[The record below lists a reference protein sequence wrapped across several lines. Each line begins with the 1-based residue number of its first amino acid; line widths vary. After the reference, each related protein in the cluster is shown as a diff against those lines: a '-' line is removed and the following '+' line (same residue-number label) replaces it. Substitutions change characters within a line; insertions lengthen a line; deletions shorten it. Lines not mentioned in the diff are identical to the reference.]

1 MALSVEITPNH
12 SDLEDENGELLT
24 FGADD
29 WTAGVWERKVQA
41 NPSGAEDEIV
51 VKVTS
56 DVPNEDGTTDTVYGR
71 IGLVRDVL
79 AQWDSGSASG
89 GIGEDI
95 EVGWRVTDS
104 NGEELPRCPSGLVS
118 VSYDFTRADGEPEAD
133 GDVTIEWYEQGRYDS
148 RKGVVR
154 VMTAGTVRLSI
165 QTTGSDED
173 LCVVEVREVEQPGL
187 ADLVEAIRER
197 YQYIKQ
203 AELSLDE
210 TSELSEIR
218 AKAVESVQGYL
229 KSYDLDTNTEVS
241 YDSSSANA
249 MFPEAPSAEGDI
261 SGWISS
267 CYRAIVKVK
276 RVSSPFSTVVNFKSG
291 KGRGYRDSE
300 YDKENDE
307 YRWTETEASAKSEA
321 RSELNNSMAVT
332 EGSSYRHS
340 LKGGVYLDMLPGSYN
355 PGADCW
361 LEYASSIFNVKITGR
376 LNYNPGGTG
385 KVVAKSV
392 SYSTYSFSKL
402 GCPVPDNGK
411 FGYCGSLSFSSNP
424 GSIESGWLW
433 GYIPTNIGFT
443 HVDYD
448 GGESTDGAYKAFSC
462 DMAKVILTLKFK
474 H

>member
-24 FGADD
+24 FGVDD
-29 WTAGVWERKVQA
+29 WTDGVWERKVQA

-51 VKVTS
+51 VRVTS

-71 IGLVRDVL
+71 IALVRDVL

-154 VMTAGTVRLSI
+154 VMTAGTVRLSL

-173 LCVVEVREVEQPGL
+173 LCMVEVREVEQPGL

-203 AELSLDE
+203 TELSLDE
-210 TSELSEIR
+210 TSPLSTIR
-218 AKAVESVQGYL
+218 ARAVDSVQGYL
-229 KSYDLDTNTEVS
+229 KSYDLETNTSVN
-241 YDSSSANA
+241 YGSSDASS
-249 MFPEAPSAEGDI
+249 MFPAVPSPDGDI
-261 SGWISS
+261 SDWISS

-276 RVSSPFSTVVNFKSG
+276 RVDSYFSTVVNLKSAR
-291 KGRGYRDSE
+291 GRGYRGYE
-300 YDKENDE
+300 YDNEKDE
-307 YRWTETEASAKSEA
+307 YYWTETEASTKSEA
-321 RSELNNSMAVT
+321 RSEFNDNMSVT
-332 EGSSYRHS
+332 GGSSYRHS
-340 LKGGVYLDMLPGSYN
+340 LKAGVYLDMEPGSYN
-355 PGADCW
+355 PGSDCW
-361 LEYASSIFNVKITGR
+361 LEYISSIFNVKITGR

-385 KVVAKSV
+385 KVVAKSG
-392 SYSTYSFSKL
+392 SYYDFGFSKL
-402 GCPVPDNGK
+402 GCPVPDKGK

-433 GYIPTNIGFT
+433 GYIPTSIGFT
-443 HVDYD
+443 HIDYNGD
-448 GGESTDGAYKAFSC
+448 ESPARAYKAFSC
-462 DMAKVILTLKFK
+462 DIVKVILTLKFK